1 MNPSPALSLAGRLR
15 RFFPRREE
23 KNPCTV
29 SVCIPTYEM
38 RGEGARFVRQALE
51 SVMAQTF
58 TDYETIVSDQSM
70 DDEVAEVCAQF
81 PQVRYFRFRQKK
93 GNASANVNNAL
104 DQARG
109 KYIKIL
115 FQDDFLS
122 GPDALGRILDALGRK
137 AWLLH
142 SYWHTDLSGRERWD
156 PTRPSIPDKPKKLI
170 THNPIG
176 APTCLAMRRNGLR
189 FDENLIWFMDC
200 EFYYRLLRKFGPP
213 VILQEQLAVQTVWP
227 GQLTQTVPSPV
238 KERERAYLWKLT
250 GGDSLP
256 RKVERAVRKW
266 RKRLLGQA

>member
-1 MNPSPALSLAGRLR
+1 MSRFPKSSLAGNLR
-15 RFFPRREE
+15 RFFQRGEE
-23 KNPCTV
+23 ENPCAM

-38 RGEGARFVRQALE
+38 RGEGARFARRAIE
-51 SVMAQTF
+51 SVLAQTF

-70 DDEVAEVCAQF
+70 DDKVAEVCAEF

-115 FQDDFLS
+115 FQDDVLS
-122 GPDALGRILDALGRK
+122 GPDALGRIMGAIDGK

-142 SYWHTDLSGRERWD
+142 SYWHTDLSGRERRD
-156 PTRPSIPDKPKKLI
+156 PTQPSIPYKQEKLI

-176 APTCLAMRRNGLR
+176 APTCLAMRKNNLR

-200 EFYYRLLRKFGPP
+200 EFYYRLLRKFGAP

-227 GQLTQTVPSPV
+227 GQLTQTVSEPI
-238 KERERAYLWKLT
+238 KKRERDYLRNFVRRARFRRWLQ
-250 GGDSLP
+250 DSFQ
-256 RKVERAVRKW
+256 K
-266 RKRLLGQA
+266 